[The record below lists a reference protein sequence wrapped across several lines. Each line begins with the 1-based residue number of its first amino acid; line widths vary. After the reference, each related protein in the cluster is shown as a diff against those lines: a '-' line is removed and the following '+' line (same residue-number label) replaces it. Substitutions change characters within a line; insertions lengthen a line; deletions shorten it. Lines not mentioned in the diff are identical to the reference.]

1 MTNKKVAVSIA
12 YVAVLLQLVAY
23 LAHDTGRLS
32 DGRVYWTILY
42 ASSIAL
48 LVAVLWLARIR
59 YRSYRS
65 EQAQ

>member
-12 YVAVLLQLVAY
+12 YVSLLLQLVAY

-59 YRSYRS
+59 YRSHRS

>member
-12 YVAVLLQLVAY
+12 YVSVLLQLVAY

-32 DGRVYWTILY
+32 DGRLYWTILY

-59 YRSYRS
+59 LRSRRS
-65 EQAQ
+65 QEAR